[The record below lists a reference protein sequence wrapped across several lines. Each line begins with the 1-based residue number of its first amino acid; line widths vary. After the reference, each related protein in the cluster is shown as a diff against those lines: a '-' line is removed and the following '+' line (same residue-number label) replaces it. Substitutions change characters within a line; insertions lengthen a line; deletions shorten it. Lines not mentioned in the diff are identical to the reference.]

1 MKILRSIEALAE
13 IDAPVVLAAGVFD
26 GLHLGHQAVLRA
38 ALNSAPLIGG
48 IPFALTFDPHPAAIL
63 RPDKA
68 PSLLTPLD
76 FKLELIERLGIQHA
90 LVIAFDTAFAAIEA
104 EDFILKLCHTAP
116 ELAGICIGEGWLF
129 GHGRRG
135 NARLL
140 QTLGMKN
147 GFFTSAT
154 APVLMD
160 GEVVSSTRIREALAS
175 GNLPT
180 AARLLGRDFAV
191 RGRVTRG
198 AGLGEKLGFPTA
210 NIVTGH
216 QQYPTDGVYAIRA
229 TWKGETYQ
237 GVANIGLRPTVS
249 DDKQRVLEVHLFDFS
264 ADLYDSEIE
273 VAFLSYLRPEKKF
286 ENKEALRAQIRE
298 DVGTARAWL
307 QNRTATA

>member
-38 ALNSAPLIGG
+38 AIDSAKHIGG
-48 IPFALTFDPHPAAIL
+48 VPFALTFDPHPAAIL

-76 FKLELIERLGIQHA
+76 FKLELIERLGIKHA
-90 LVIAFDTAFAAIEA
+90 LVITFDTAFAATEA

-129 GHGRRG
+129 GNGRRG

-154 APVLMD
+154 APVLVD

-175 GNLPT
+175 GNLPV
-180 AARLLGRDFAV
+180 AARLLGRDFAI

-198 AGLGEKLGFPTA
+198 AGLGKKLGFPTA
-210 NIVTGH
+210 NMVAGY
-216 QQYPTDGVYAIRA
+216 QQYPTNGVYTIQA
-229 TWKGETYQ
+229 TWNATTYQ
-237 GVANIGLRPTVS
+237 GVGNIGLRPTVS
-249 DDKQRVLEVHLFDFS
+249 DAKQRILEVHLFDFS
-264 ADLYDSEIE
+264 ADLYDREIE
-273 VAFLSYLRPEKKF
+273 VAFLNFLRPEKKF
-286 ENKEALRAQIRE
+286 ENTDALCAQIHE
-298 DVGTARAWL
+298 DVGTAREWL

>member
-26 GLHLGHQAVLRA
+26 GLHLGHQTVLRA
-38 ALNSAPLIGG
+38 AIESAARIGG
-48 IPFALTFDPHPAAIL
+48 VPVALTFDPHPAAIL

-90 LVIAFDTAFAAIEA
+90 LVITFDTAFAAVEA
-104 EDFILKLCHTAP
+104 EDFILKLCHTARK
-116 ELAGICIGEGWLF
+116 LAGICIGEGWLF

-135 NARLL
+135 DARLL

-154 APVLMD
+154 APVLVD
-160 GEVVSSTRIREALAS
+160 GDVVSSTRIREALAS
-175 GNLPT
+175 GNLPA

-216 QQYPTDGVYAIRA
+216 QQYPTDGVYAIQA
-229 TWKGETYQ
+229 TWNAKTYQ

-249 DDKQRVLEVHLFDFS
+249 DAQQRVLEVHLFDFC
-264 ADLYDSEIE
+264 ANLYDSEIE

-286 ENKEALRAQIRE
+286 ENKDALCAQIRE
-298 DVGTARAWL
+298 DVGAARAWL
-307 QNRTATA
+307 QNQTAAA

>member
-38 ALNSAPLIGG
+38 ALNSATLIGG
-48 IPFALTFDPHPAAIL
+48 VPFALTFDPHPAAIL

-90 LVIAFDTAFAAIEA
+90 LVITFDTAFAAIEA

-116 ELAGICIGEGWLF
+116 ELSGICIGEGWLF

-154 APVLMD
+154 APVLVD

-175 GNLPT
+175 GNLP
-180 AARLLGRDFAV
+180 AAASLLGRDFAV
-191 RGRVTRG
+191 RGRITRG

-216 QQYPTDGVYAIRA
+216 QQYPTDGVYAIQA
-229 TWKGETYQ
+229 TWKGEAYQ
-237 GVANIGLRPTVS
+237 GVANIGMRPTVS

-286 ENKEALRAQIRE
+286 ENKEALCAQIRE
-298 DVGTARAWL
+298 DVGTARAWF
-307 QNRTATA
+307 QIRTAAA

>member
-38 ALNSAPLIGG
+38 AIESAARIGG
-48 IPFALTFDPHPAAIL
+48 VPVALTFDPHPAVIL

-68 PSLLTPLD
+68 PKLLTPLD
-76 FKLELIERLGIQHA
+76 FKLELIERLGIEHA
-90 LVIAFDTAFAAIEA
+90 LVITFDAAFAAIEA
-104 EDFILKLCHTAP
+104 EDFVLKLCRTAP
-116 ELAGICIGEGWLF
+116 ELTGICIGEGWLF
-129 GHGRRG
+129 GNGRRG

-175 GNLPT
+175 GNLP
-180 AARLLGRDFAV
+180 AAASLLGRDFAI

-198 AGLGEKLGFPTA
+198 AGLGAKLGFPTA
-210 NIVTGH
+210 NIATGH
-216 QQYPTDGVYAIRA
+216 QQYPTDGVYAIQA
-229 TWKGETYQ
+229 AWKGETYQ

-273 VAFLSYLRPEKKF
+273 VAFLNYLRPEKKF
-286 ENKEALRAQIRE
+286 ENKDALRAQIRE
-298 DVGTARAWL
+298 DVGAAHAWF
-307 QNRTATA
+307 QSRSAAA

>member
-1 MKILRSIEALAE
+1 MIILRSIEALGE

-38 ALNSAPLIGG
+38 AIESANRIGG
-48 IPFALTFDPHPAAIL
+48 LPVALTFDPHPAVVL

-68 PSLLTPLD
+68 PKLLTPLD

-90 LVIAFDTAFAAIEA
+90 LVITFDAAFAAIEA
-104 EDFILKLCHTAP
+104 EDFVLKLCHTAP

-129 GHGRRG
+129 GHGRGG

-175 GNLPT
+175 GNLPS

-216 QQYPTDGVYAIRA
+216 QQYPTDGVCAIQA
-229 TWKGETYQ
+229 TWSAETYQ

-273 VAFLSYLRPEKKF
+273 VAFLNYLRPEKKF
-286 ENKEALRAQIRE
+286 ENKDALCVQIRE
-298 DVGTARAWL
+298 DVGAAREWF
-307 QNRTATA
+307 QNRTAAA